1 MKKLILFSTLSFFIS
16 GIFAQVNDKNAEKI
30 LEAVSTK
37 MQSFETMRIEFTYI
51 MENTS
56 EKIKESK
63 TGSIYIQGDKYRLY
77 IAEQMV
83 ICDGNTVW
91 TYFKDANEVQINE
104 VDPNDDNTP
113 MKMLTA
119 YNKNYKAKLIKEM
132 PKGGKTIQV
141 IDLTPN
147 KTQSYFKIRLEIDKA
162 QKMVVSST
170 IYDKNGSTFTY
181 VVDKFHENPNIH
193 PSRFTFNK
201 ADYPGVIV
209 TDMR

>member
-1 MKKLILFSTLSFFIS
+1 MKKLILFSTLSLFIS